1 MRDRCFV
8 IPDIH
13 GCALTFRRLL
23 ENIIHLKKS
32 DDLYLLGDTIDRGP
46 RSREVLDIIQ
56 QLKEKGYRVQPIRGN
71 HEEMFLNSCSDRSF
85 FRLWMLNGGRTTL
98 SSFGVEDACEIPSS
112 YRDLIAGFPYFIEL
126 DKFILVHGGL
136 NFTIS
141 DPLSDKEAMLWSRD
155 KVVIKE
161 LIGGRKLIGGHTPL
175 SREDI
180 KSSLLSDRII
190 LDNGCVY
197 HHETGLGN
205 LAALELTT
213 MTLYFQ
219 ENIDM

>member
-1 MRDRCFV
+1 MRDRRYV

-46 RSREVLDIIQ
+46 RSREVLDIIH
-56 QLKEKGYRVQPIRGN
+56 QLKENGYRVQSIRGN
-71 HEEMFLNSCSDRSF
+71 HEEMFLNACSNRSF
-85 FRLWMLNGGRTTL
+85 FRLWMLNGGRATL
-98 SSFGVEDACEIPSS
+98 SSFGVEDACEIPSG
-112 YRDLIAGFPYFIEL
+112 YRNLMASFPFFIEL

-136 NFTIS
+136 NFTKS

-155 KVVIKE
+155 KEVVKE
-161 LIGGRKLIGGHTPL
+161 LIGGRRLIGGHTPL

-180 KSSLLSDRII
+180 KASLTSDRII

-197 HHETGLGN
+197 QHESGLGS

-219 ENIDM
+219 KNIDM